1 MYPPDE
7 FLKHADDC
15 QRMAKVARDP
25 TTKATWRQ
33 MSQRWV
39 QCAERGQGRGCHREQ
54 CRLVETTSH
63 EQANWARL
71 GGLEHGTK
79 SSRSRHQTLKHYWA
93 PALGSSAPSCCTVLS
108 PWRDRDELEALRALA
123 RAGRTVEYALGAMP
137 QWIET

>member
-1 MYPPDE
+1 
-7 FLKHADDC
+7 
-15 QRMAKVARDP
+15 MASDVAEVGSVR
-25 TTKATWRQ
+25 R
-33 MSQRWV
+33 
-39 QCAERGQGRGCHREQ
+39 EGQGPGCHCEQ
-54 CRLVETTSH
+54 CRLVETTSD

-93 PALGSSAPSCCTVLS
+93 PALRSSAPSCCTVLL
-108 PWRDRDELEALRALA
+108 PWRERDELEALRALA